1 MIETKLKLWRNA
13 SVAVLAG
20 LSLTACAPGGEGG
33 EGGEA
38 GGERGNAHGEAGES
52 GEAGAAPAAP
62 GGEGGEAAIGESG
75 GEHGEAGVQTAY
87 AGIDGPARTALRLQ
101 HLKAFALVAQQV
113 AAAGQPGE
121 ASVLV
126 AQGLLEVYDPAAD
139 QFGGF
144 DPAAARDA
152 GATADPAKLAAAIAA
167 IDAAQAQVQ
176 AQTNPADIAARM
188 ADMAAGLYA
197 HVVTPIGVDPI
208 EYQHSY
214 GMALAAR
221 DALVRGEAALKRQNA
236 ARYAEA
242 LAEIDR
248 FIALWP
254 GAAAPQTPATHRAV
268 VAQASRVRLALSAY
282 L

>member
-13 SVAVLAG
+13 SVAALAG
-20 LSLTACAPGGEGG
+20 ISLAACAPGGEGG

-38 GGERGNAHGEAGES
+38 GGERGNAHGEAGE
-52 GEAGAAPAAP
+52 AGAAPAAP
-62 GGEGGEAAIGESG
+62 GGEGGEAAIGEAG

-113 AAAGQPGE
+113 AAAGKPDE
-121 ASVLV
+121 AAVLV

-139 QFGGF
+139 QFGAF
-144 DPAAARDA
+144 DPAPAREAAAATSADA
-152 GATADPAKLAAAIAA
+152 AKIAAAIAA
-167 IDAAQAQVQ
+167 IDAAQASVQ
-176 AQTNPADIAARM
+176 AQANPADIAARM

-242 LAEIDR
+242 LAEVDR

-254 GAAAPQTPATHRAV
+254 GATAPETPATHRAV

>member
-13 SVAVLAG
+13 SVAALAG
-20 LSLTACAPGGEGG
+20 LSIAACAPGGEGG
-33 EGGEA
+33 EGG
-38 GGERGNAHGEAGES
+38 GERGDAHGEAGEG

-62 GGEGGEAAIGESG
+62 GGEGGEAAIGEAG

-144 DPAAARDA
+144 DPAAAREA
-152 GATADPAKLAAAIAA
+152 GATPDPAKIAAAIAA
-167 IDAAQAQVQ
+167 IDAAQAQAQ
-176 AQTNPADIAARM
+176 ANPADIAARM

-242 LAEIDR
+242 LAEVDR

-254 GAAAPQTPATHRAV
+254 GVTAPETAATHRAV